1 MAAADRRRSNFTY
14 ATQNKIFDACNAE
27 CFYCHKSLVLSNR
40 HNCERGAWNADHLI
54 PAAKGGNNSLEN
66 GVAACWNC
74 NSKKS
79 DLSHVE
85 FIAKYGGALYR
96 VDTKIRCHG
105 FTKNGKRCLL
115 SAPESLNGLHYCAN
129 HLPKTHENPL
139 LENFENLM
147 IGAPNQGPFSSGNY
161 FARKTYEPPAD
172 LFGNLRISRAASSP
186 TSQKHKKFTSSQDL
200 DNKPVKSLP
209 GIGNILSQR
218 LSDKGYSSTSSNSVY
233 QKFISLNTDQQKF
246 MTWLKNFGANSK
258 QANDCYQ
265 CIYDWYL
272 KNCDY

>member
-40 HNCERGAWNADHLI
+40 HKGERGAWNADHLI

-115 SAPESLNGLHYCAN
+115 SAPESLDGLHYCAN
-129 HLPKTHENPL
+129 HLPKTRENPL
-139 LENFENLM
+139 LGKFWKSNDWC
-147 IGAPNQGPFSSGNY
+147 P
-161 FARKTYEPPAD
+161 KTRAFFKWQ
-172 LFGNLRISRAASSP
+172 LF
-186 TSQKHKKFTSSQDL
+186 
-200 DNKPVKSLP
+200 
-209 GIGNILSQR
+209 
-218 LSDKGYSSTSSNSVY
+218 
-233 QKFISLNTDQQKF
+233 
-246 MTWLKNFGANSK
+246 
-258 QANDCYQ
+258 C
-265 CIYDWYL
+265 
-272 KNCDY
+272 